1 MTYRLLA
8 LDIDGTLLKSNHRL
22 TRETKEAVEYV
33 RSKGV
38 YVTLATGRTYPSAR
52 KVAKALKIED
62 HELITHDGAFVG
74 SSVEEP
80 MFVRRIDSDR
90 VYQIVDILE
99 NYHCH
104 IRLLHE
110 KYALANKIKQ
120 KNHLVARMNLGVG
133 DPLFY
138 AVNFV
143 DSLSHHIIDQ
153 PVTVPKI
160 RAHFWNEME
169 RRDALEELEEALDG
183 CRFTSSDEMSIDIT
197 EGSVSKARG
206 LQIVGRKLG
215 IGLSEMVAVGS
226 FENDREMIE
235 QSGLGVAMGQAP
247 EHVRNAADWVTRSN
261 DQNGVGYMIREVFRK
276 QLNMSLI

>member
-8 LDIDGTLLKSNHRL
+8 LDIDGTLLKTNHKL
-22 TRETKEAVEYV
+22 TKETKEAIEYV
-33 RSKGV
+33 RNKGV

-62 HELITHDGAFVG
+62 HELITHDGAFIG

-80 MFVRRIDSDR
+80 MFVRRLDSDR
-90 VYQIVDILE
+90 TYQVVDILE

-120 KNHLVARMNLGVG
+120 KNHLVARMNMGVG

-138 AVNFV
+138 GVNFV

-153 PVTVPKI
+153 PITVPKI
-160 RAHFWNEME
+160 KAHFWNDIE
-169 RRDALEELEEALDG
+169 REDALEELEEAVPGIRL
-183 CRFTSSDEMSIDIT
+183 TSSDESSIDIT
-197 EGSVSKARG
+197 DETVSKARG
-206 LQIVGRKLG
+206 LQIIGQKLG
-215 IGLSEMVAVGS
+215 IGLHEMVAVGS
-226 FENDREMIE
+226 FDNDRDMIA
-235 QSGLGVAMGQAP
+235 QVGLGVAMGQAP
-247 EHVRNAADWVTRSN
+247 APLREAADWVTRSN
-261 DQNGVGYMIREVFRK
+261 DQNGVGYMVREVFRK
-276 QLNMSLI
+276 QLKVTI

>member
-8 LDIDGTLLKSNHRL
+8 LDIDGTLLKSNHKL

-33 RSKGV
+33 KNKGV

-74 SSVEEP
+74 SSLEEP

-110 KYALANKIKQ
+110 KYALANRIKQ
-120 KNHLVARMNLGVG
+120 KNHLVARMNMGVG

-138 AVNFV
+138 GVNFV
-143 DSLSHHIIDQ
+143 ESLSHHIIDQ

-169 RRDALEELEEALDG
+169 RADALEELEEALEG
-183 CRFTSSDEMSIDIT
+183 CRFTASDPSSIDIT

-206 LQIVGRKLG
+206 LQIVGQKLG
-215 IGLSEMVAVGS
+215 FSLSEMVAVGS
-226 FENDREMIE
+226 YENDREMVE
-235 QSGLGVAMGQAP
+235 QVGLGVAMGHAP
-247 EHVRNAADWVTRSN
+247 ETVRNAADWVTRSN
-261 DQNGVGYMIREVFRK
+261 DQNGVGYMIKEVFRK
-276 QLNMSLI
+276 QLNLSFS